1 MKPTAD
7 QLLASI
13 QSMAPGVSLENAG
26 QTVLAEA
33 LKTCTSI
40 EQLTKLPVTPQ
51 PLDVLLD
58 GGYLGTDDWERLKN
72 LLDPK

>member
-1 MKPTAD
+1 MKPTAE

-13 QSMAPGVSLENAG
+13 QSMAPDVSLESAG

-40 EQLTKLPVTPQ
+40 EQLTKLPVTPKT
-51 PLDVLLD
+51 LDALLED
-58 GGYLGTDDWERLKN
+58 RYLDTDNWERLKN

>member
-13 QSMAPGVSLENAG
+13 QSMAPEGFENAG

-40 EQLTKLPVTPQ
+40 EQLTKLPVT
-51 PLDVLLD
+51 
-58 GGYLGTDDWERLKN
+58 LKPWMYYSMVAIWA
-72 LLDPK
+72 LMTGRG